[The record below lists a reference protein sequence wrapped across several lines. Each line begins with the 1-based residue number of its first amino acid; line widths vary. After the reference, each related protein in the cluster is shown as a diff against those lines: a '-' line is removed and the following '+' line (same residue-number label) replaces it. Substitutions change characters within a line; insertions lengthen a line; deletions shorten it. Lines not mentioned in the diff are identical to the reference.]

1 MLLCLNC
8 CRIRLIKMMGSA
20 ETVFLRVLT
29 ALRRQCDE
37 TKPECKNCTR
47 RSTPCHFP
55 DSDGSPGLRGRNS
68 AVLRPSPSL
77 EGAAASHSRAP
88 SPSRSPAPEFSGS
101 ASLRTSSAHPA
112 TISHVS
118 ESTQSSQ
125 YAFDLLDLELWNHYL
140 SSVAL
145 TLTDHPEGLPL
156 WRDRIPKI
164 AHTTSYAAQL
174 LLAFSALNLY
184 RNGDPR
190 SNALLQKSASL
201 QSAAINGMMVALNED
216 RPGNA
221 GALWVAAMMLCFC
234 SFGRGPQRGQYLVG
248 LVHHILQNDVCA
260 DRVIGLQRRCR
271 ARMVGL
277 APRSQIHL
285 DAQPRRH
292 RLRASQH
299 AERGGR
305 I

>member
-1 MLLCLNC
+1 
-8 CRIRLIKMMGSA
+8 MGGA
-20 ETVFLRVLT
+20 ETVFLRALT

-37 TKPECKNCTR
+37 TKPACKNCTR

-55 DSDGSPGLRGRNS
+55 DSDGSPGMLGRNS
-68 AVLRPSPSL
+68 EVFRPSPSL
-77 EGAAASHSRAP
+77 EGIAASNSQAP
-88 SPSRSPAPEFSGS
+88 SPSRSPVPESRGS

-112 TISHVS
+112 TIAHASD
-118 ESTQSSQ
+118 STQPSQ

-156 WRDRIPKI
+156 WRERIPKI
-164 AHTTSYAAQL
+164 AHMTSYAAQL

-190 SNALLQKSASL
+190 SNALLQKSAAL

-216 RPGNA
+216 KPGNA

-234 SFGRGPQRGQYLVG
+234 SFGRGPQPGQYLVG
-248 LVHHILQNDVCA
+248 LVHQILQNNVYA
-260 DRVIGLQRRCR
+260 DSGVGLQRRR
-271 ARMVGL
+271 GAGMVR
-277 APRSQIHL
+277 PTTRSQIHL
-285 DAQPRRH
+285 NAQPRRDC
-292 RLRASQH
+292 LCTSQH
-299 AERGGR
+299 AERGR
-305 I
+305 